1 MNSVM
6 RKYWGYLG
14 TGSFW
19 LLWPVWVVYFRISNI
34 RARVLVVCEDE
45 VLLVQGWLSSKHWG
59 LPGGGAKKSEETIV
73 AAKRE
78 LYEETGIET
87 AESSLTKLGS
97 FKYAKHGFKYG
108 GDLFVLNLPEKPV
121 LTPKKGEIW
130 NIEWVPF
137 GEVKK
142 IKLDDEARSALRRYR
157 PPEQA
162 SLL

>member
-1 MNSVM
+1 M
-6 RKYWGYLG
+6 KKLLGGIG
-14 TGSFW
+14 TGLFW
-19 LLWPVWVVYFRISNI
+19 ALWPVWVIYFRFSNL

-45 VLLVQGWLSSKHWG
+45 VLLVQGWLSTKKWDI
-59 LPGGGAKKSEETIV
+59 PGGGVKKTEDM
-73 AAKRE
+73 AAAATRE
-78 LYEETGIET
+78 LYEETGIEA

-121 LTPKKGEIW
+121 LNTRKGEIW
-130 NIEWVPF
+130 SIAWTPLSEA
-137 GEVKK
+137 KTL
-142 IKLDDEARSALRRYR
+142 KLCDEAKSALRRYR